1 MNNVDKIY
9 NALQSLPLPIEQKNL
24 LIEAFTSG
32 EQSGQQVE
40 TPQQE
45 DTRIE
50 ELTKEVEQLKESVEK
65 LTNQLS
71 EIVLPSKATKDD
83 EGLVR
88 AISNIK
94 NLEVSTATIPTLVG
108 AFNTLL
114 VNLRTAGIIQM

>member
-1 MNNVDKIY
+1 MDIDKIY
-9 NALQSLPLPIEQKNL
+9 NALQSLPLPIEQKTL

-32 EQSGQQVE
+32 EPKVQQPE
-40 TPQQE
+40 IPQQE

-65 LTNQLS
+65 LTSRLS
-71 EIVLPSKATKDD
+71 EIVLPVRATKDD

-94 NLEVSTATIPTLVG
+94 NLEVSTATIPTIVG

-114 VNLRTAGIIQM
+114 LNLRSAGIIQM

>member
-1 MNNVDKIY
+1 MDIDKIY
-9 NALQSLPLPIEQKNL
+9 NALQSLPLPIEQKTI
-24 LIEAFTSG
+24 LIEASTRG
-32 EQSGQQVE
+32 EQKVQQPE

-50 ELTKEVEQLKESVEK
+50 DLTKEVEQLKESVEK
-65 LTNQLS
+65 LTEKLN
-71 EIVLPSKATKDD
+71 EIVLPVRATKDD

-94 NLEVSTATIPTLVG
+94 NLEVSTATIPTIVG

-114 VNLRTAGIIQM
+114 LNLRSAGIIQM

>member
-1 MNNVDKIY
+1 MDIDKIY
-9 NALQSLPLPIEQKNL
+9 NALQSLPLPIEQKTL

-32 EQSGQQVE
+32 EPKVQQPE
-40 TPQQE
+40 IPQQE

-50 ELTKEVEQLKESVEK
+50 DLTKEVEQLKESVEK
-65 LTNQLS
+65 LTEKLN
-71 EIVLPSKATKDD
+71 EIVLPVRATKDD

-94 NLEVSTATIPTLVG
+94 NLEVSTTTIPTIVG

-114 VNLRTAGIIQM
+114 LNLRSAGIIQM

>member
-1 MNNVDKIY
+1 MDINKIY

-32 EQSGQQVE
+32 EQNVQQPE
-40 TPQQE
+40 IPQQE

-50 ELTKEVEQLKESVEK
+50 DLTKEVEQLKESVEK
-65 LTNQLS
+65 LTEKLN
-71 EIVLPSKATKDD
+71 EIVLPVRATKDD

-94 NLEVSTATIPTLVG
+94 NLEVSTATIPTIVG

-114 VNLRTAGIIQM
+114 LNLRSAGIIQM

>member
-1 MNNVDKIY
+1 MDINKIY
-9 NALQSLPLPIEQKNL
+9 NALQSIPLPIEQINL
-24 LIEAFTSG
+24 LIEAFTSE
-32 EQSGQQVE
+32 EQNVQQVE

-50 ELTKEVEQLKESVEK
+50 ELTKEVEQIKESVK
-65 LTNQLS
+65 QLTKQLN
-71 EIVLPSKATKDD
+71 EIVIPVRATKDD

-94 NLEVSTATIPTLVG
+94 NLEVSTATIPTVVG
-108 AFNTLL
+108 AINTLL

>member
-1 MNNVDKIY
+1 MNINKIY
-9 NALQSLPLPIEQKNL
+9 NALQNLPLPIEQKTL

-32 EQSGQQVE
+32 EQNVQQVE

-50 ELTKEVEQLKESVEK
+50 DLTREVEQLKETVEK
-65 LTNQLS
+65 LTEKLND
-71 EIVLPSKATKDD
+71 IVLPSKATKDD

-94 NLEVSTATIPTLVG
+94 NLEVSTATIPTVVG
-108 AFNTLL
+108 AINTLL
-114 VNLRTAGIIQM
+114 VNFRTAGIIQM

>member
-1 MNNVDKIY
+1 MNINKIY

-32 EQSGQQVE
+32 EPKVQQPE
-40 TPQQE
+40 IPQQE

-50 ELTKEVEQLKESVEK
+50 ELTKEVEQLKESVDN
-65 LTNQLS
+65 LTKKLS
-71 EIVLPSKATKDD
+71 EIVIPVRATKDD

-94 NLEVSTATIPTLVG
+94 NLEVSKATIPTIVG
-108 AFNTLL
+108 AINTLL
-114 VNLRTAGIIQM
+114 VNFRTAGIIQM

>member
-1 MNNVDKIY
+1 MDINKIY
-9 NALQSLPLPIEQKNL
+9 NALQSLPLPIEQINL

-32 EQSGQQVE
+32 EPKVQQSEV
-40 TPQQE
+40 PQQE

-50 ELTKEVEQLKESVEK
+50 ELTKEVKQLKESFGTFTK
-65 LTNQLS
+65 QLN
-71 EIVLPSKATKDD
+71 EIVLPSKATKDN

-94 NLEVSTATIPTLVG
+94 NLEVSTATIPTVVG
-108 AFNTLL
+108 AINTLL